1 MAWQSGK
8 SYYESV
14 VEEALIELS
23 RSISLCLDYRY
34 NRSTW
39 FSGRLRYDFVV
50 GASFPSTCVSPYLI
64 EVHGE
69 QHYCLDYDGNDAIK
83 KRLASDWG
91 CPLLVIPYWNAY
103 RVCGELRE
111 VISAFLEMRQPL
123 VS

>member
-1 MAWQSGK
+1 MAWQPGK

-23 RSISLCLDYRY
+23 RHSSLCLDYRY

-39 FSGRLRYDFVV
+39 FSGRLRYDFVI
-50 GASFPSTCVSPYLI
+50 GASLPSTCSSPYLI

-69 QHYCLDYDGNDAIK
+69 QHYRLDYYGNDAIK

-91 CPLLVIPYWNAY
+91 CPLLVIPYWSAY
-103 RVCGELRE
+103 RVCGKLRE
-111 VISAFLEMRQPL
+111 AILAFLEMRQPHDA
-123 VS
+123 